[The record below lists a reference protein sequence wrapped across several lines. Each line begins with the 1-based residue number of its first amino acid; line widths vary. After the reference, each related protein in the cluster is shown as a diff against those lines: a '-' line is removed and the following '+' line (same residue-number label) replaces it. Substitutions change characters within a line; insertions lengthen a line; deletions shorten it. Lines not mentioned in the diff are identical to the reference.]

1 MAIPKYSLHAEWV
14 SFALRTKHLR
24 TSKNNPNFSFFGQK
38 HSWERALCAV
48 DGQLYATEQMCASSL
63 AYLCLVLCKQW
74 ARRSVSWAHG
84 GQQSRTEGFRRE
96 IRGMVSSGRTWRG
109 VQSACPQTPAGHR
122 SPNLS
127 PQVETGGFDS
137 LLMVLNTCDDSHKC
151 PQRMSVHS
159 SFTRV
164 SNDYFYKT
172 FPCVAAF
179 TRRFL
184 YTIQTN

>member
-1 MAIPKYSLHAEWV
+1 M
-14 SFALRTKHLR
+14 RTKHLR

-63 AYLCLVLCKQW
+63 AYLCLVLCKQR

-109 VQSACPQTPAGHR
+109 VQSAYPQTPAGHR

-127 PQVETGGFDS
+127 PQVEMGGFDS
-137 LLMVLNTCDDSHKC
+137 LLMALNTCDDSHKC

-164 SNDYFYKT
+164 SNDCFYKT
-172 FPCVAAF
+172 FSCVAAF
-179 TRRFL
+179 THRFL